1 MRERPVVALLGDLNV
16 DVMVRVGA
24 MPAPGGEAHAA
35 ACSALGGS
43 AALTARWLAAAG
55 CEVHLAAAV
64 GEDPFGDW
72 LLAALAR
79 DGVPTTWIQRARGD
93 PTGLCLS
100 LVQRGG
106 ERTLLASPGAARDLR
121 WDRIPE
127 SWLGGASMLHVS
139 GYAWLG
145 GAERQAADRAVG
157 LARERGIPVSLDP
170 GAVAARLEETLGA
183 LAAFELILPNRR
195 EVRDLTGEPDP
206 QRGARALRRRGVR
219 WVAVKLDREGCA
231 VHGPRGAVRVPPF
244 PVEAGNATG
253 AGDAFNAGAIV
264 GVLSGWGPE
273 EVGTLGNFLGAAAV
287 RQGAGGPL
295 PDRGELLALL
305 PGGGT
310 LGRWIE
316 DHWRKE
322 GR

>member
-1 MRERPVVALLGDLNV
+1 MRDRPVVALLGDLNV
-16 DVMVRVGA
+16 DVMVRVGEV
-24 MPAPGGEAHAA
+24 PAPGGEAHAEA
-35 ACSALGGS
+35 SPALGGS
-43 AALTARWLAAAG
+43 AALTARWLAALG

-93 PTGLCLS
+93 PTGLCLA

-106 ERTLLASPGAARDLR
+106 ERTLLSSPGAARDLR

-127 SWLGGASMLHVS
+127 SWLDGVDWLHVS

-170 GAVAARLEETLGA
+170 GAVAPSLR
-183 LAAFELILPNRR
+183 AAIPSLSLFELVLPNRR
-195 EVRDLTGEPDP
+195 EVGDLTGQDDVRAGADEVRR
-206 QRGARALRRRGVR
+206 RGAR
-219 WVAVKLDREGCA
+219 WVAAKLDRDGCLVA
-231 VHGPRGAVRVPPF
+231 SPRGDAAVPGF
-244 PVEAGNATG
+244 PVRAKNTTG
-253 AGDAFNAGAIV
+253 AGDAFNAGVIV

-273 EVGTLGNFLGAAAV
+273 EVGTLGNLLGAAAV

-295 PDRGELLALL
+295 PDRGDLLAFL
-305 PGGGT
+305 PGGST
-310 LGRWIE
+310 LARWIE
-316 DHWRKE
+316 GHWRKE